1 MNCCVNCFTSSY
13 LISII
18 NGDDRTGTCDFCS
31 TENTSIYSARELSDF
46 FRNILSLYVPDE
58 NSVLQISES
67 LREDFNIISE
77 IVTSPTNLLKAIFE
91 DEMDDLRELFE
102 NNVSFQNKSLLE
114 VESHNLH
121 NIWNDFKKEIK
132 FENRYHIQNTI
143 DLKKLK
149 TYFLHESF
157 YKKIK
162 KGRIFFRCRVSD
174 KNGFSYEKMGNPPTP
189 ELASAGRAN
198 PKGISYL
205 YIADSPET
213 SMYETRASLFDY
225 VTVGEFKLKEDI
237 KVLNLRN
244 PKDDPMYWSEFEE
257 IENYLIYIPFIQ
269 TLQKELSLPI
279 RKRDKILD
287 YIPTQY
293 ISEFIKSLGFDGVE
307 YQSSLNSDGYNIA
320 IFNPRKLECFKTN
333 VYEIKDIKLTHGKIK

>member
-31 TENTSIYSARELSDF
+31 TVNTSIYSARELSDF

-58 NSVLQISES
+58 NSTSQISES
-67 LREDFNIISE
+67 LKEDFNVLSV
-77 IVTSPTNLLKAIFE
+77 IVENPIELLRAIFE
-91 DEMDDLRELFE
+91 DEIEDFELIFKG
-102 NNVSFQNKSLLE
+102 NVSLKRRPFLE
-114 VESHNLH
+114 TQADNIHNV
-121 NIWNDFKKEIK
+121 WNEFKEEIK
-132 FENRYHIQNTI
+132 FVNRYHIQNTI
-143 DLKKLK
+143 DLKKLE
-149 TYFLHESF
+149 TFFLHESF
-157 YKKIK
+157 YRNIK

-174 KNGFSYEKMGNPPTP
+174 KNGFPCGKMGNPPI
-189 ELASAGRAN
+189 ELASSGRAN

-205 YIADSPET
+205 YVADSLET

-237 KVLNLRN
+237 KILNLRN
-244 PKDDPMYWSEFEE
+244 PKDDPIYWSEIEE

-279 RKRDKILD
+279 RKRDQILD

-307 YQSSLNSDGYNIA
+307 YQSSLNSEGYNIA
-320 IFNPRKLECFKTN
+320 IFNPKKLECFKTN